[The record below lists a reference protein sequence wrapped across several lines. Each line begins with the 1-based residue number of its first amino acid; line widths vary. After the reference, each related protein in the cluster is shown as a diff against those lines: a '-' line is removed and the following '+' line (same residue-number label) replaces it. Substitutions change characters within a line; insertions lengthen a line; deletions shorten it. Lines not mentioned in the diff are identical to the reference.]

1 MKDIL
6 LLYSAALEDA
16 WWMLQALRE
25 SRHAIYS
32 EASNQLV
39 ACVPLLPSKC
49 PSSVRS
55 CHRTA
60 TPSKHPAA

>member
-6 LLYSAALEDA
+6 LLYSTALEDA

-32 EASNQLV
+32 EASNQLI
-39 ACVPLLPSKC
+39 AGPEHSLCC
-49 PSSVRS
+49 PS
-55 CHRTA
+55 A
-60 TPSKHPAA
+60 FL

>member
-16 WWMLQALRE
+16 WWMLLALRE

-32 EASNQLV
+32 EASNRLV
-39 ACVPLLPSKC
+39 ADLEHSLRSPS
-49 PSSVRS
+49 
-55 CHRTA
+55 A
-60 TPSKHPAA
+60 F